1 MKSFANIDQYFPAI
15 RVQME
20 ARCLSA
26 PPPPLLHFHI
36 FLLPLNSKRRRRRS
50 TLSHP
55 HSTFKRR
62 RRQKNKNKKTF
73 LNPLIKIIGER
84 KRESEA
90 GTQPG
95 IYRFNLCLNFMERW
109 NGGSRT
115 ETICQSL
122 ELDWHYRNKPGPI
135 ST

>member
-50 TLSHP
+50 TSSHP

-62 RRQKNKNKKTF
+62 RRQKKKTF